1 VLDFVSGLDL
11 SLGVVL
17 SLLLLAVFLVWIVRA
32 RVVVRAGPP
41 GAAPSVAGGRARS
54 RPQRLSAGAL
64 AGALA
69 TLISTLFMN
78 VLTHFTGTIAFQAPG
93 TLVERTAQRL
103 PLAVARE
110 GGPWLLALVVPAFAL
125 VGLVWGA
132 VYAGWAEP
140 RLRLPDWLRGLVFA
154 ALPLATSLLVV
165 MPALGLRFAELDAR
179 LVAAAGE
186 AVRHAAYGVVL
197 GLTYPELQA
206 RPWTPLPAAP
216 RAPRPGGPS

>member
-1 VLDFVSGLDL
+1 V
-11 SLGVVL
+11 
-17 SLLLLAVFLVWIVRA
+17 
-32 RVVVRAGPP
+32 P
-41 GAAPSVAGGRARS
+41 
-54 RPQRLSAGAL
+54 GAL

-69 TLISTLFMN
+69 TLVSTLFMN
-78 VLTHFTGTIAFQAPG
+78 VLTHFTGTLAFQAPG

-110 GGPWLLALVVPAFAL
+110 GGPWLLALAVPAFAL
-125 VGLVWGA
+125 VGVAWGA

-140 RLRLPDWLRGLVFA
+140 RLRLPDWLRGLLFA

-165 MPALGLRFAELDAR
+165 MPALGLRFAEPDAR

-197 GLTYPELQA
+197 GLTYPELLA
-206 RPWTPLPAAP
+206 RPWAPPPAAP
-216 RAPRPGGPS
+216 CPPRSGGPS